1 MELSG
6 SLCSEFI
13 YICPVCVTPYGFPH
27 GLGDPEMP
35 TRCVLVRP
43 YFPTSLR
50 MTVATG
56 RRGRE
61 VTVSTT
67 ILPLQTHIFSNFSL
81 LLQHT
86 LMGLLGLPQQ
96 SITEW
101 VVGST
106 IGIHC
111 LRTVEARSPRPSSRA
126 GWFLLRAV
134 REGFVPHPSLWL
146 IDDWFHIIF
155 PPGVSI
161 CAQISP
167 HFVRTPIILD

>member
-81 LLQHT
+81 
-86 LMGLLGLPQQ
+86 
-96 SITEW
+96 ITATYI
-101 VVGST
+101 GGFARAAST
-106 IGIHC
+106 KYHQ
-111 LRTVEARSPRPSSRA
+111 VS
-126 GWFLLRAV
+126 GWFNDRNLL
-134 REGFVPHPSLWL
+134 S
-146 IDDWFHIIF
+146 
-155 PPGVSI
+155 
-161 CAQISP
+161 
-167 HFVRTPIILD
+167 